1 MAILHQL
8 ANLFLDAVPTVVLF
22 LLFYAFIRW
31 AFFIPLQKAMTE
43 RAARIEGAR
52 AEAAAVEAETKHELD
67 AYHEALRKA
76 RAEIYSQQ
84 EAERQAALEGRAKLL
99 KAMRARAQE
108 EVDAAKKHIAGDY
121 QAALVQVEAETS
133 ALAQQIVSTILKS
146 PEPTRVGVME

>member
-8 ANLFLDAVPTVVLF
+8 ANLFLDAVPTIIIF
-22 LLFYAFIRW
+22 LLFYAFLRW
-31 AFFIPLQKAMTE
+31 AFFMPLQKTMAE

-52 AEAAAVEAETKHELD
+52 AEAAAVEAETRHELD

-84 EAERQAALEGRAKLL
+84 EAERQEALENRAKLL

-108 EVDAAKKHIAGDY
+108 EVADAKKHITEDY
-121 QAALVQVEAETS
+121 QAALVQVETETS
-133 ALAQQIVSTILKS
+133 ALAQQIVRTILKS
-146 PEPTRVGVME
+146 PEPTRVGVVQ